1 MTLYSRSVAPSWTA
15 INVLLSISTCLAAFC
30 PSVIR
35 DHSRLKSSDSVS
47 VAFFTSQTSRHY
59 VPPTI
64 SRQTPFAIY
73 FNEEDTRRSGSIKSA
88 VSDDDKYDISDG
100 NDSDDDT
107 KRGMRARVRQRVTKA
122 SKKVQQLV
130 SGGGSGYAGL
140 NDVRE
145 VVSMGVS
152 GSPIAGVLTDAALNA
167 AELAAEEVR
176 TAALDVLQRKNKQQ
190 KYSSSS
196 SKSRSSQLE
205 AQARIE
211 ADAQIAIS
219 AISLA
224 KTSVADAFHSAE
236 VALTA
241 AEGEIAKA
249 RSELEN
255 AKRDAT
261 LGLAVAEKA
270 AAEAAARAERA
281 SESVLREMAVAEGGE
296 KMLMEQD
303 QDIERNIGNDG
314 GAIRTRGDEIEVKPF
329 YADQD
334 EPSIG
339 GMPSKQQES
348 SDEVMNDDGQLEP
361 SVMAEADE
369 SEEEEEYNTNGD
381 EFDVSDL
388 SYEDVD
394 YTLTDMAP
402 PFINE
407 DECLVPG
414 EPVVRVEKAPQNSR
428 RIFAGI
434 DIPVSVDDVWA
445 LLTDYPNLQK
455 VVPNLVVNEV
465 LQLYPGIAELA
476 TVVHDPATS
485 AADQCQTL
493 ADNMKGAVLKQV
505 GGAKVVGI
513 NFSARTE
520 LEVREW
526 PLGMPDFAHYEDE
539 VFEGKSRAARVKESR
554 GRELTRYVFPRPF
567 ALSSLPHKDISMQS
581 VEGDDGEF
589 RMYQGVWRMQ
599 PLPGC
604 SPAGGSAMRLT
615 YAVEVSPRP
624 YLPVALVEGRIAQDL
639 CSNLKA
645 IRDIFAARQI

>member
-1 MTLYSRSVAPSWTA
+1 
-15 INVLLSISTCLAAFC
+15 
-30 PSVIR
+30 
-35 DHSRLKSSDSVS
+35 
-47 VAFFTSQTSRHY
+47 
-59 VPPTI
+59 VPPTTL

-73 FNEEDTRRSGSIKSA
+73 FNEEDTRRSWAIKA
-88 VSDDDKYDISDG
+88 AASDNDKYDISDGQISSDG

-249 RSELEN
+249 RSELEI

-281 SESVLREMAVAEGGE
+281 SESVLREMAVAEG
-296 KMLMEQD
+296 LMEQD

-314 GAIRTRGDEIEVKPF
+314 GAIRTRGDEGEVKPF
-329 YADQD
+329 YVDLD
-334 EPSIG
+334 EASKG

-348 SDEVMNDDGQLEP
+348 SDEVMQMEQVVAPIEADSDKISPDGNDDGQLEP
-361 SVMAEADE
+361 SVMVEADE
-369 SEEEEEYNTNGD
+369 SEKEEEYNTNGD

-394 YTLTDMAP
+394 YTLTDMMP

-414 EPVVRVEKAPQNSR
+414 EPLVRVEKAPQNSR

-465 LQLYPGIAELA
+465 LQLYPGIAEPA
-476 TVVHDPATS
+476 IVVHDPVTS

-513 NFSARTE
+513 NFSARTQ

-539 VFEGKSRAARVKESR
+539 VFEGKSRAAREKESR

-604 SPAGGSAMRLT
+604 SPSGDSAMRLT

-639 CSNLKA
+639 CSNLKS